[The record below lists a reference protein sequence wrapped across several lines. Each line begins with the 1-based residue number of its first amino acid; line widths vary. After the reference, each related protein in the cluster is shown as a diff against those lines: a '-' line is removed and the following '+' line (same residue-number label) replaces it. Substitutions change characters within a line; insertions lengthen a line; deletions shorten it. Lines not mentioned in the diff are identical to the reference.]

1 MGRKDTSAYDIYL
14 REENGKTVVA
24 VISSSSSNCTCST
37 DYETHLSRSHHLAKK
52 IFSLSLSLSLQGT
65 ATTGGLFYLQKKKR
79 KETTKLRKRN
89 NVKNESFNISY

>member
-1 MGRKDTSAYDIYL
+1 MGRKDTGAYDIYL

-52 IFSLSLSLSLQGT
+52 IFSLSLSLSPRNSNNWRVVLP
-65 ATTGGLFYLQKKKR
+65 A
-79 KETTKLRKRN
+79 KEEEKRN
-89 NVKNESFNISY
+89 HQIKKEK

>member
-24 VISSSSSNCTCST
+24 VISSSRSNCTCST

-52 IFSLSLSLSLQGT
+52 IFSLSLSLSKEQQQLAGCST
-65 ATTGGLFYLQKKKR
+65 CRRREKKPP
-79 KETTKLRKRN
+79 N
-89 NVKNESFNISY
+89 

>member
-24 VISSSSSNCTCST
+24 VISSSSSSNCTCST

-52 IFSLSLSLSLQGT
+52 IFSLSLSLSKEQQQLAGCST
-65 ATTGGLFYLQKKKR
+65 CKRRREKKPP
-79 KETTKLRKRN
+79 N
-89 NVKNESFNISY
+89 